1 MTKIKILKRVTLI
14 IWLLILITI
23 WIYYL
28 YNPSFFK
35 PDNIAK
41 VLSQYKG
48 HIFIIY
54 TIIGILRGFS
64 LLPNLSFVI
73 AGTILFPDNQIL
85 LLITSVIGIVGSST
99 IIYFFSEFLDINK
112 FFEKKYPK
120 KIDFIKRKMDK
131 YGIWILLLW
140 AFLPIVPSDLISYV
154 SGTIRFN
161 FLKFLIAFT
170 IGHIIIYLIVIYFS
184 SGIFSFLI

>member
-14 IWLLILITI
+14 IWLLILVAI

-35 PDNIAK
+35 PDNIAQ

-54 TIIGILRGFS
+54 TIIGILRGVS
-64 LLPNLSFVI
+64 LLPNLSLVI

-99 IIYFFSEFLDINK
+99 IIYFFSDFLDINK
-112 FFEKKYPK
+112 FFEKKYPE
-120 KIDFIKRKMDK
+120 KIDFIKKKMDK

-140 AFLPIVPSDLISYV
+140 AFLPIAPSDLISYV

-170 IGHIIIYLIVIYFS
+170 FGHIIIYLIVIYFS